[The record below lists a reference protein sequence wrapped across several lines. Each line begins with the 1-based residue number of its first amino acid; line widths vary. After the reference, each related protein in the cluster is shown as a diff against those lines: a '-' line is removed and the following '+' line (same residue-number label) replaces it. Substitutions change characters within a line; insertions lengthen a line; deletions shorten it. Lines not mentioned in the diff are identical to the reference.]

1 MSELDFREV
10 LEKVKEDS
18 TVRFTRTAWGDRT
31 RCIWGEPPIEVSA
44 EDADGPVMEAVCREN
59 GGRVQVLGSICG
71 CFKGMVQ
78 PGISL
83 NHDDMMA
90 DDWEV
95 VA

>member
-1 MSELDFREV
+1 M
-10 LEKVKEDS
+10 
-18 TVRFTRTAWGDRT
+18 RFTRTAWGDRT